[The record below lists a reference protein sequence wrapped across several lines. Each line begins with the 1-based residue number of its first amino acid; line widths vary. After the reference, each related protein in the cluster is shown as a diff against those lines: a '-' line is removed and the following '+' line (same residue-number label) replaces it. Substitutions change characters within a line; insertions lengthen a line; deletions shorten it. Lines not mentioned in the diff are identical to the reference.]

1 MASFS
6 PSRLRLLLLI
16 GTLCAALAITQV
28 GCGRKKPD
36 AAEDQAQ
43 QQAPKLSVLVVDDP
57 QIAAAIRRAAGQW
70 RTHTGGELTVQEAT
84 SDKLGQLE
92 QFQADAVICAA
103 AHIGTLAAEKKILP
117 LSKQWLSQSSG
128 HWAGVFDLLRIREVA
143 WGEQIYAV
151 PFGSPVLVCYYRADL
166 LEKFGRKP
174 PRTWAEYQQLAGFF
188 ADRKNLGDVAP
199 SEDQPWSGTLEPLA
213 PGWAGLMLLARAA
226 PYIKHRNNFSTLF
239 DIEMMEPLIGRQ
251 PWIRALEELVA
262 ATKTASHNTLEMD
275 PAAVRAAFWQG
286 QCAMAISWPTAAHA
300 TASHA
305 VSAPSPGAAA
315 APDQTTQPDAAQ
327 KIAVQFAE
335 AQKIAVGFVEL
346 PGSPEVFDVGS
357 NRWMARAEDE
367 DTHIPLLSVA
377 GRVGVVSAASPQ
389 PEAAYRLL
397 LWLSDEA
404 NSAQICA
411 VSPYTTLFR
420 HGHLQAP
427 QLWVERGVSPHQ
439 AAQYAAT
446 VKTALMRQQWV
457 DGLRIPGRTE
467 YLGALDQAIHKAVR
481 GEVASLEAMA
491 QTMASWREI
500 TRRLGS
506 KQQRL
511 AYLRSLGLDELQ

>member
-6 PSRLRLLLLI
+6 LSRLRLLLLI
-16 GTLCAALAITQV
+16 GTLCAALAIAQA
-28 GCGRKKPD
+28 GCGKGRPD
-36 AAEDQAQ
+36 TAEDQSQ
-43 QQAPKLSVLVVDDP
+43 QQAPKLCVLVVDDA

-70 RTHTGGELTVQEAT
+70 RTHTGGELEVQET
-84 SDKLGQLE
+84 SAEKASQLD
-92 QFQADAVICAA
+92 QFKADAVICSA
-103 AHIGTLAAEKKILP
+103 AHIGRLVTENKILP

-174 PRTWAEYQQLAGFF
+174 PRTWAEYQQLAEFF
-188 ADRKNLGDVAP
+188 ADRKNLADIAP
-199 SEDQPWSGTLEPLA
+199 PEDQPWSGTLEPLA

-239 DIEMMEPLIGRQ
+239 DIETMEPLIGRQ

-262 ATKTASHNTLEMD
+262 AAKTASHNTLAMD

-300 TASHA
+300 PTAQA
-305 VSAPSPGAAA
+305 ASASPRGESTAA
-315 APDQTTQPDAAQ
+315 DQTAQADAGQ
-327 KIAVQFAE
+327 KIS
-335 AQKIAVGFVEL
+335 VGFVEL
-346 PGSPEVFDVGS
+346 PGSREVFDVGS

-367 DTHIPLLSVA
+367 DAHIPLLSVA
-377 GRVGVVSAASPQ
+377 GRVGVVSAASRQ

-404 NSAQICA
+404 NSTQICA

-420 HGHLQAP
+420 HGHLQSP

-457 DGLRIPGRTE
+457 DSLRIPARAE
-467 YLGALDQAIHKAVR
+467 YLAALDQAVHQAVR
-481 GEVASLEAMA
+481 GEIASLEAMA
-491 QTMASWREI
+491 QTMARWREI